1 MNNQQQT
8 PAQQPNN
15 QATQPVLAN
24 QQGLP
29 QLTADELAVANQVFS
44 GVLSGTSVQKDAFG
58 NTILSTKKPISQQLQ
73 PPQYLPV
80 SQQYTPVQELPKPTQ
95 TNPVQQ
101 TQASSLNYGPP
112 VSQQQ
117 SNPNNLQLSASTGT
131 SSQQTPLNLQE
142 YQQPGITIT
151 PRKQED
157 KKTNDQAMS
166 EMVGYMQFLETKVAA
181 LEQQLSSQKASQ
193 QGSPSEPMQQ
203 TPQKQQVESFTA
215 VQTNQDSQN
224 IESSQN
230 IQHIKKSIGSA
241 GQNNALLIPP
251 MTSNQTKPS
260 NNMTAINQTQQQS
273 QNWGNPVNSN
283 KDHSQTSTIQNGIS
297 PKTALKQNS
306 QTVQNSPVVQ
316 RPGSIGGKK
325 VSFSGQSGS
334 QATHAKIPQNESL
347 SNIVQNRPYVY
358 NESGQKVYIG
368 ESVAFGHS
376 PAQKVTFGRSP
387 AQQATFGNSH
397 FQSRP
402 ISTRGLPSMPTQTYI
417 GSGNSQVRSRVQGG
431 ASINSNRTPATGVY
445 YGQTTPIKHI
455 SAPIRTETST
465 RALAKSIY
473 PEIRVEQSVIHHAP
487 SNFSKR
493 PPPVTA
499 HGIHKVG
506 TSSYQQTNLPQ
517 GRLSDGLTAWSHAK
531 YPTTSTSIYL

>member
-1 MNNQQQT
+1 M
-8 PAQQPNN
+8 
-15 QATQPVLAN
+15 
-24 QQGLP
+24 
-29 QLTADELAVANQVFS
+29 
-44 GVLSGTSVQKDAFG
+44 SGTIVQKDASG
-58 NTILSTKKPISQQLQ
+58 NTILSANKPISQQLQ
-73 PPQYLPV
+73 PPQYLPI
-80 SQQYTPVQELPKPTQ
+80 SQQYTPVQELPKPPQ

-101 TQASSLNYGPP
+101 TQASSLNYGPAVP
-112 VSQQQ
+112 QQQ
-117 SNPNNLQLSASTGT
+117 SNPNNLHLSAGTGT
-131 SSQQTPLNLQE
+131 SSQQTPPNLQE

-193 QGSPSEPMQQ
+193 QGSPSEPMKQIPQNQQ
-203 TPQKQQVESFTA
+203 GESFTA
-215 VQTNQDSQN
+215 VQTNQDSQK
-224 IESSQN
+224 IESRQN

-241 GQNNALLIPP
+241 AQNNSLLIPP
-251 MTSNQTKPS
+251 MTSNQTNQIKP
-260 NNMTAINQTQQQS
+260 NTNMSHINQTQQQI
-273 QNWGNPVNSN
+273 QNWENPVNSN
-283 KDHSQTSTIQNGIS
+283 KAHSQTSTIQNGIS
-297 PKTALKQNS
+297 PKTALEQNS
-306 QTVQNSPVVQ
+306 QTVQNTPIVQ

-325 VSFSGQSGS
+325 VSFSGQSSS

-358 NESGQKVYIG
+358 NESGQKVYIE

-376 PAQKVTFGRSP
+376 PGQKVTIGRSP

-402 ISTRGLPSMPTQTYI
+402 VSTRALPSMPPQTYI
-417 GSGNSQVRSRVQGG
+417 GSGSSQVRSRVQGG
-431 ASINSNRTPATGVY
+431 ASTNSNRTPATGAY
-445 YGQTTPIKHI
+445 YGQTTPINHI
-455 SAPIRTETST
+455 SAPIRTKTSS

-473 PEIRVEQSVIHHAP
+473 PEVRVEQSVIHHAP

-499 HGIHKVG
+499 HGIHKVE
-506 TSSYQQTNLPQ
+506 TSSYQQTTLPQ

-531 YPTTSTSIYL
+531 YPTTTTSIYL